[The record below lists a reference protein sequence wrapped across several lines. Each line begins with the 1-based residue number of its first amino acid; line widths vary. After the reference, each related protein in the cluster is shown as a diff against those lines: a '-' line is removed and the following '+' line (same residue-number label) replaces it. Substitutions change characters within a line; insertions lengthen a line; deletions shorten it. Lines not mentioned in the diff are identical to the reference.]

1 MICVTKVTLLGD
13 SIRLIGYGTKVQ
25 KLLGDGFEVYQPED
39 NCRFAKYLLRG
50 LFNWR
55 NEMAGTR
62 IMHFNSG
69 LWDIC
74 DIFGDGTFTTEVEYV
89 ETMLRAADIMLK
101 RYDKVIFATT
111 TPVCEL
117 NVYNK
122 NSDIERFN
130 DLIVPLYR
138 EKGIIIND
146 LYKTVSAD
154 IDRFICEDTIH
165 LSKEGIEVCAKQVAD
180 IIKETA
186 KTLDEKASCESDAK
200 DTVGAPV

>member
-1 MICVTKVTLLGD
+1 MTKVTLLGD
-13 SIRLIGYGTKVQ
+13 SIRLIGYGPEVP
-25 KLLGDGFEVYQPED
+25 KLLGEGFEVYQPED

-55 NEMAGTR
+55 DEMSGTR

-74 DIFGDGTFTTEVEYV
+74 DIFGDGTFTTEAEYV
-89 ETMLRAADIMLK
+89 ETMLRIADIMLRK
-101 RYDKVIFATT
+101 YDKVIFATT
-111 TPVCEL
+111 TPVSEK
-117 NVYNK
+117 NQYNK

-130 DLIVPLYR
+130 KLIVPLYK

-146 LYKTVSAD
+146 LYTTVASD
-154 IDRFICEDTIH
+154 IDRYISEDTIH

-186 KTLDEKASCESDAK
+186 KTLDKKETCTAESSDS
-200 DTVGAPV
+200 TGAPV